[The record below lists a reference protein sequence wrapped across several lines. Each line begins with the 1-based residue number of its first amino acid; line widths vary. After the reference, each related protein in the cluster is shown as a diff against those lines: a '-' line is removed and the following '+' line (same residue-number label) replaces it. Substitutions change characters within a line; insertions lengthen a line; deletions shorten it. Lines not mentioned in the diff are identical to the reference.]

1 MTDAPAVRKA
11 AVRRQLTP
19 QGSDM
24 SSDVPLDPTINDVF
38 HQMSALIYAGADAGS
53 IHQALV
59 DASARLVEGCD
70 RSSLLVRTRDRYIT
84 AASTDDVARRIDQI
98 ELEVG
103 EGPCVDAIVD
113 EAYQHDADL
122 TTATTPWPRFTERI
136 VAETPVRSAIGYRL
150 LLDGDKV
157 GALNLFSDTP
167 GGLTEASA
175 DTGAVIASF
184 ASVALMAIR
193 AREEAATLRQG
204 LQSNREIGKAIGLL
218 MAAHHITGEAAFDVL
233 RRASQELNMKL
244 THIAA
249 QVVMGQESQFGV
261 TPEGAEGILSAESVD
276 NERVE
281 SAQRSQGIE
290 SVTPPA

>member
-1 MTDAPAVRKA
+1 
-11 AVRRQLTP
+11 
-19 QGSDM
+19 M
-24 SSDVPLDPTINDVF
+24 SADVPLDPTINDAF

-59 DASARLVEGCD
+59 DVAARLVEGCD
-70 RSSLLVRTRDRYIT
+70 RASLLVRSRDRFVT
-84 AASTDDVARRIDQI
+84 AASTDEIARRIDQI

-103 EGPCVDAIVD
+103 EGPCVDAILD

-136 VAETPVRSAIGYRL
+136 VSETPVRSAIGYRL

-167 GGLTEASA
+167 GGLSERSA

-193 AREEAATLRQG
+193 AREEAASLRLG
-204 LQSNREIGKAIGLL
+204 LQSNREIGKAVGLL
-218 MAAHHITGEAAFDVL
+218 MAAHHISGEEAFELL
-233 RRASQELNMKL
+233 RSTSQDLNMKL
-244 THIAA
+244 AHVAS
-249 QVVMGQESQFGV
+249 QVVQGQETQFG
-261 TPEGAEGILSAESVD
+261 GSATQS
-276 NERVE
+276 ERT
-281 SAQRSQGIE
+281 S
-290 SVTPPA
+290 